1 MAHPFKAGSFG
12 LFAGL
17 ASALLATTA
26 LAAPSPAAK
35 SSLPPP
41 APISA
46 LVSQVDIPF
55 QQFTLPN
62 GLRVIVHTDRKAPIV
77 AVSIWYHI
85 GSKDEPAGKTG
96 FAHLF
101 EHLMFSG
108 SENHN
113 ADFFKPLQD
122 VGATDYN
129 GTTWFDRTN
138 YFENV
143 PTPALDLAL
152 FLEADRMGHLL
163 GAITQAKLDLQRG
176 VVQNEK
182 RQGDNQPFGL
192 TEYAV
197 QENLFP
203 AGHPYYHSTIG
214 SMADLDKASLA
225 DVKGWFRAGYGPNN
239 AVLVLAG
246 DIDVATARAKVA
258 QYFGP
263 IPAGPAPARYAA
275 PVPNRTATTR
285 LTLHDKVTAPRLS
298 RIYVIPGRTDPATI
312 PVDIAASILAGGA
325 SSRLYNDLVRDKQ
338 LAVSVSGGVQA
349 FEKVSEVQ
357 FDVDLKPG
365 VDPAVVEARVDA
377 LFAQFLK
384 DGPTADEV
392 TRVVTGRVAGTIRG
406 LEKVGGFGGK
416 AVTLAEGAVYAGDP
430 AFYRTSLKRY
440 ADATPASV
448 AAAARRWLA
457 RGDFRLT
464 TLPGAR
470 EATVVQAAAVQ
481 LPPQHSA
488 DGDTSKL
495 PKVTGTPEL
504 KFPAVQRTTLS
515 NGLQV
520 ELAQRA
526 TVPVVQMT
534 LSFDA
539 GNAADPHDKLGT
551 QHLMLSLLDEGT
563 TTRSG
568 RQIAEEEERLAAGIG
583 AGSDNDRTRVSLN
596 ALKPNLTASLE
607 LFSDIV
613 RHSTFA
619 PEQVERLRN
628 IALTGIEDEMN
639 DPQSVALRTLPPLLY
654 GPNHPYGVP
663 LSGSGT
669 TAGLKAVT
677 RADLIA
683 FRDRWLRPDNAVLF
697 VAGDIGMAELKPLL
711 DAVLGDWRPVAGV
724 AKGVKVF
731 PAIPPATPSHIVL
744 IDRPASPQSLIA
756 AGKILAVKGTDDTIR
771 LRAANDV
778 IGGDF
783 FSRLNTD
790 LRETRGWSYGVGSYV
805 YTVRETEPLLLVAPV
820 QTDRTGESITAMIAD
835 TRAVGGAKPID
846 ALELRRVVN
855 GITRALPGEY
865 ETAGAVLGAIESNY
879 KLGRPD
885 DYQVKLAARY
895 RAITVPELNAQVPAL
910 STDGMTWVV
919 VGDRK
924 LVEPQ
929 LKATGLPVEVR

>member
-1 MAHPFKAGSFG
+1 MPHLLNAGT
-12 LFAGL
+12 AGRLAVLATSLL
-17 ASALLATTA
+17 ASTVS
-26 LAAPSPAAK
+26 AAP
-35 SSLPPP
+35 LPPP
-41 APISA
+41 APIA
-46 LVSQVDIPF
+46 TLVLEVNIPY

-77 AVSIWYHI
+77 AVSVWYHI

-113 ADFFKPLQD
+113 TDFFKPLQD

-152 FLEADRMGHLL
+152 FLEADRMGHLV

-192 TEYAV
+192 SEYAV
-197 QENLFP
+197 SENLFP
-203 AGHPYYHSTIG
+203 NGHPYHHTTIG
-214 SMADLDKASLA
+214 SMADLDEASLA
-225 DVKGWFRAGYGPNN
+225 DVKGWFRANYGPNN

-263 IPAGPAPARYAA
+263 IPAGPTPVRYAA
-275 PVPNRTATTR
+275 PVPERTATTR
-285 LTLHDKVTAPRLS
+285 LTLHDKIAAPKLS
-298 RIYVIPGRTDPATI
+298 RIYVIPGRTDPADV

-338 LAVSVSGGVQA
+338 LAVGVSGGVQA

-365 VDPAVVEARVDA
+365 VDPAVVEARIDA
-377 LFAQFLK
+377 VFAQFLK
-384 DGPTADEV
+384 DGATADEV
-392 TRVVTGRVAGTIRG
+392 TRVVTRNVAGTIRG

-416 AVTLAEGAVYAGDP
+416 AVALAEGAVYAGDP
-430 AFYRTSLKRY
+430 SFYRTELQRY
-440 ADATPASV
+440 ADATPASIL
-448 AAAARRWLA
+448 AAARRWLA

-464 TLPGAR
+464 TLPGPR
-470 EATVVQAAAVQ
+470 EATVAEAAPVQ

-495 PKVTGTPEL
+495 PKVTGTPDL
-504 KFPAVQRTTLS
+504 VFSALQRTTLS
-515 NGLQV
+515 NGLQIV
-520 ELAQRA
+520 LAQRA
-526 TVPVVQMT
+526 TVPVVEMT

-539 GNAADPHDKLGT
+539 GNAADPHAKLGT

-563 TTRSG
+563 ATRSG
-568 RQIAEEEERLAAGIG
+568 RAIAEEEERLGAIIG
-583 AGSDNDRTRVSLN
+583 AGSDSDRTRISLN

-613 RHSTFA
+613 RNPAFA

-628 IALTGIEDEMN
+628 IALTGIADELN
-639 DPQSVALRTLPPLLY
+639 DPQSLALRTLPPLLY
-654 GPNHPYGVP
+654 GPDHPYGVP
-663 LSGSGT
+663 LTGSGT
-669 TAGLKAVT
+669 AAGLKAVT
-677 RADLIA
+677 RADLTS
-683 FRDRWLRPDNAVLF
+683 FHDRWLRPDNAVLF
-697 VAGDIGMAELKPLL
+697 VAGDIGMTELKPLL
-711 DAVLGDWRPVAGV
+711 EAVLGDWRPVAGTV
-724 AKGVKVF
+724 KGVKTF
-731 PAIPPATPSHIVL
+731 PAVPPAPAAHIVL
-744 IDRPASPQSLIA
+744 LDRPASPQSLIA
-756 AGKILAVKGTDDTIR
+756 AGKVLGVKGTADTIR
-771 LRAANDV
+771 IRAANDV

-783 FSRLNTD
+783 FSRLNTE
-790 LRETRGWSYGVGSYV
+790 LRETKGWSYGVGSSIYN
-805 YTVRETEPLLLVAPV
+805 VRETMPLLLVAPV
-820 QTDRTGESITAMIAD
+820 QIDRTGDAITAMIAD
-835 TRAVGGAKPID
+835 TRAVAAAQPIT

-865 ETAGAVLGAIESNY
+865 ETAGAVLAAIERNY
-879 KLGRPD
+879 VLDRPD
-885 DYQVKLAARY
+885 DYQTTLAARY
-895 RAITVPELNAQVPAL
+895 RALTVADLNAQVPAL
-910 STDGMTWVV
+910 LPDGMTWVV

>member
-1 MAHPFKAGSFG
+1 MPRSFKIG
-12 LFAGL
+12 LTGLYTGL
-17 ASALLATTA
+17 AAGLLATST
-26 LAAPSPAAK
+26 LAGPSATMT
-35 SSLPPP
+35 LPPP
-41 APISA
+41 ASVSA
-46 LVSQVDIPF
+46 LVSQVDIAYR
-55 QQFTLPN
+55 QFTLPN
-62 GLRVIVHTDRKAPIV
+62 GLRVVVHTDRKAPIV

-85 GSKDEPAGKTG
+85 GSKDEPAGETG

-129 GTTWFDRTN
+129 GTTSFDRTN

-192 TEYAV
+192 TEYADS
-197 QENLFP
+197 ENLFP
-203 AGHPYYHSTIG
+203 AGHPYHHTPIG
-214 SMADLDKASLA
+214 SMADLDKASLT
-225 DVKGWFRAGYGPNN
+225 DVKNWFRAGYGPNN

-246 DIDVATARAKVA
+246 DIDLATARAKVA
-258 QYFGP
+258 EYFGS
-263 IPAGPAPARYAA
+263 IPAGPAPARFAA
-275 PVPNRTATTR
+275 PVPDRKATTR

-298 RIYVIPGRTDPATI
+298 RYYVIPGRTDPVTV

-349 FEKVSEVQ
+349 FEKVGEVE

-365 VDPAVVEARVDA
+365 VDPAAVNARIDA
-377 LFAQFLK
+377 VFAQFLK

-392 TRVVTGRVAGTIRG
+392 ARVVTRNVAGTIRG

-416 AVTLAEGAVYAGDP
+416 AVTLAEGAVYAGD
-430 AFYRTSLKRY
+430 AGFYRTELQRY
-440 ADATPASV
+440 AAATPASV
-448 AAAARRWLA
+448 TAAARRWLA

-464 TLPGAR
+464 TLPGPR
-470 EATVVQAAAVQ
+470 EATVAEAAPVK

-504 KFPAVQRTTLS
+504 VFPALQRTTLA

-520 ELAQRA
+520 VLAQRA
-526 TVPVVQMT
+526 TVPVVHMT

-563 TTRSG
+563 ATRSG
-568 RQIAEEEERLAAGIG
+568 RQIAEAEERLGTAIG
-583 AGSDNDRTRVSLN
+583 AGSSSDRTRLSLN

-613 RHSTFA
+613 RNATFA

-628 IALTGIEDEMN
+628 IALTGIADELN

-654 GPNHPYGVP
+654 GPGHPYGVP
-663 LSGSGT
+663 LTGSGT

-677 RADLIA
+677 RADLVA

-711 DAVLGDWRPVAGV
+711 EAVLGDWRPVAGV
-724 AKGVKVF
+724 AKGVKTF
-731 PAIPPATPSHIVL
+731 PAVPPATAAHIVL

-756 AGKILAVKGTDDTIR
+756 AGKVLAVKGTDDTIP

-790 LRETRGWSYGVGSYV
+790 LRETKGWSYGVTSSIYG
-805 YTVRETEPLLLVAPV
+805 VRETEPLLIVAPV
-820 QTDRTGESITAMIAD
+820 QTDRTGDSITAMIAD
-835 TRAVGGAKPID
+835 TRAVGGTKPID
-846 ALELRRVVN
+846 GLELRRVVN

-879 KLGRPD
+879 VLDRPD
-885 DYQVKLAARY
+885 DYQVTLARRY
-895 RAITVPELNAQVPAL
+895 RALTVAELNAQVPAL
-910 STDGMTWVV
+910 SSDGMTWIV

>member
-1 MAHPFKAGSFG
+1 MPRSFKIG
-12 LFAGL
+12 LTGLYTGL
-17 ASALLATTA
+17 AAGLLATSTLAGPTA
-26 LAAPSPAAK
+26 TMT
-35 SSLPPP
+35 LPPP
-41 APISA
+41 ASVSA
-46 LVSQVDIPF
+46 LVSQVDIPYR
-55 QQFTLPN
+55 QFTLPN
-62 GLRVIVHTDRKAPIV
+62 GLRVVVHTDRKAPIV

-85 GSKDEPAGKTG
+85 GSKDEPAGETG

-129 GTTWFDRTN
+129 GTTSFDRTN

-192 TEYAV
+192 TEYADS
-197 QENLFP
+197 ENLFP
-203 AGHPYYHSTIG
+203 AGHPYHHTPIG
-214 SMADLDKASLA
+214 SMADLDKASLT
-225 DVKGWFRAGYGPNN
+225 DVKNWFRAGYGPNN

-246 DIDVATARAKVA
+246 DIDLATARAKVA
-258 QYFGP
+258 QYFGS
-263 IPAGPAPARYAA
+263 IPAGPAPARFAA
-275 PVPNRTATTR
+275 PVPDRKATTR

-298 RIYVIPGRTDPATI
+298 RYYVIPGRTDPVTV

-349 FEKVSEVQ
+349 FEKVGEVE

-365 VDPAVVEARVDA
+365 VDPAAVNARIDA
-377 LFAQFLK
+377 VFAQFLK

-392 TRVVTGRVAGTIRG
+392 ARVVTRNVAGTIRG

-416 AVTLAEGAVYAGDP
+416 AVTLAEGAVYAGD
-430 AFYRTSLKRY
+430 AGFYRTELQRY
-440 ADATPASV
+440 AAATPASV
-448 AAAARRWLA
+448 TAAARRWLA

-464 TLPGAR
+464 TLPGPR
-470 EATVVQAAAVQ
+470 EATVAEAAPVK

-504 KFPAVQRTTLS
+504 VFPALQRTTLA

-520 ELAQRA
+520 VLAQRA
-526 TVPVVQMT
+526 TVPVVHMT

-563 TTRSG
+563 ATRSG
-568 RQIAEEEERLAAGIG
+568 RQIAEAEERLGTAIG
-583 AGSDNDRTRVSLN
+583 AGSSSDRTRLSLN

-613 RHSTFA
+613 RNATFA

-628 IALTGIEDEMN
+628 IALTGIADELN

-654 GPNHPYGVP
+654 GPGHPYGVP
-663 LSGSGT
+663 LTGSGT

-677 RADLIA
+677 RADLVA

-711 DAVLGDWRPVAGV
+711 EAVLGDWRPVAGV
-724 AKGVKVF
+724 AKGVKTF
-731 PAIPPATPSHIVL
+731 PAVPPATAAHIVL

-756 AGKILAVKGTDDTIR
+756 AGKVLAVKGTDDTIP

-790 LRETRGWSYGVGSYV
+790 LRETKGWSYGVTSSIYG
-805 YTVRETEPLLLVAPV
+805 VRETEPLLIVAPV
-820 QTDRTGESITAMIAD
+820 QTDRTGDSITAMIAD
-835 TRAVGGAKPID
+835 TRAVGGTKPID
-846 ALELRRVVN
+846 GLELRRVVN

-879 KLGRPD
+879 VLDRPD
-885 DYQVKLAARY
+885 DYQVTLARRY
-895 RAITVPELNAQVPAL
+895 RALTVAELNAQVPAL
-910 STDGMTWVV
+910 SSDGMTWIV

>member
-1 MAHPFKAGSFG
+1 MAYPFKAGSFG

-17 ASALLATTA
+17 ATVLLATTA
-26 LAAPSPAAK
+26 LAVPG

-41 APISA
+41 APVSA
-46 LVSQVDIPF
+46 LVSHIDIPYE
-55 QQFTLPN
+55 QFTLPN

-203 AGHPYYHSTIG
+203 QGHPYYHTTIG

-225 DVKGWFRAGYGPNN
+225 DVKNWFRAGYGPNN

-246 DIDVATARAKVA
+246 DIDLATARAKVA
-258 QYFGP
+258 QYFGS

-275 PVPNRTATTR
+275 PVPERTATTR
-285 LTLHDKVTAPRLS
+285 LTLHDKISAPRLS
-298 RIYVIPGRTDPATI
+298 RVFVIPGRTDPAVI
-312 PVDIAASILAGGA
+312 PVNIAVSVLAGGQ
-325 SSRLYNDLVRDKQ
+325 SSRLYNDLVRDRQ
-338 LAVSVSGGVQA
+338 LAVSVSGNVQG

-365 VDPAVVEARVDA
+365 VDPAAVDA
-377 LFAQFLK
+377 RIDAVMAQFLK
-384 DGPTADEV
+384 DGPTSDEV
-392 TRVVTGRVAGTIRG
+392 SRVVTGGVAGTIRG

-430 AFYRTSLKRY
+430 GFYRVNLQRL

-448 AAAARRWLA
+448 AAGARRWLA

-464 TLPGAR
+464 TLPGPR
-470 EATVVQAAAVQ
+470 EATVAQTAPVQ
-481 LPPQHSA
+481 LPPQHSP

-539 GNAADPHDKLGT
+539 GNAADPHSKLGT
-551 QHLMLSLLDEGT
+551 QRLMLSLLDEGT

-568 RQIAEEEERLAAGIG
+568 RQIAEEEERLGLSIG
-583 AGSDNDRTRVSLN
+583 AGSDNDRTRVSMN

-613 RHSTFA
+613 RNSTFA

-628 IALTGIEDEMN
+628 IALTGIEDELN

-654 GPNHPYGVP
+654 GSDHPYGVP
-663 LSGSGT
+663 LTGSGT

-677 RADLIA
+677 RADLVA
-683 FRDRWLRPDNAVLF
+683 FRSRWLRPDNAVLF
-697 VAGDIGMAELKPLL
+697 VAGDIGMDELKPLL
-711 DAVLGDWRPVAGV
+711 ETVLGDWRPAASA
-724 AKGVKVF
+724 AKGVKTF
-731 PAIPPATPSHIVL
+731 PAVPPAGASHIVL

-756 AGKILAVKGTDDTIR
+756 AGKVLPVKGTEDTIR
-771 LRAANDV
+771 IRAANDV

-790 LRETRGWSYGVGSYV
+790 LRETKGWSYGVYSSV
-805 YTVRETEPLLLVAPV
+805 YSVREAMPLLVVAPV
-820 QTDRTGESITAMIAD
+820 QTDRTGDSITAMIAD
-835 TRAVGGAKPID
+835 TGAVGGAKPID

-865 ETAGAVLGAIESNY
+865 ETAGAVLGAIESNFV
-879 KLGRPD
+879 LGRPD
-885 DYQVKLAARY
+885 DYQVTLASRY
-895 RAITVPELNAQVPAL
+895 RALTVADLNAQVPAL
-910 STDGMTWVV
+910 STNGMTWVV
-919 VGDRK
+919 IGDRK
-924 LVEPQ
+924 QVEPQ